1 MKDKILFL
9 LFKAVFV
16 LQGETEHFLYNE
28 IEVYFKKQ
36 EKRTW
41 VWE

>member
-1 MKDKILFL
+1 MKDKMLFL

-28 IEVYFKKQ
+28 TKVYFKKQ